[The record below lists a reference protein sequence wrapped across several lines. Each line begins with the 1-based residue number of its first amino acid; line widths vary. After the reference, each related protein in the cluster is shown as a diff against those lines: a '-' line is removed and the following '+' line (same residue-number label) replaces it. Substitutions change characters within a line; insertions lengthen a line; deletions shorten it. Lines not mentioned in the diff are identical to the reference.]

1 MSARDSAVER
11 GVWRRSSRLPAPGGP
26 FGLGAFFAAGF
37 FPSIGKS
44 ISFCPTEALRGFLP
58 FEASLAIDL
67 FNASI
72 KLTTLSAL
80 GRG

>member
-1 MSARDSAVER
+1 MRGTARLNVAFGADHIPPSGAR
-11 GVWRRSSRLPAPGGP
+11 WP
-26 FGLGAFFAAGF
+26 FRAWAFFAAGF

-44 ISFCPTEALRGFLP
+44 ISFCPAEALRGFLP
-58 FEASLAIDL
+58 FGASLAIDL

>member
-1 MSARDSAVER
+1 MRGTARLNVAFGADHPAF
-11 GVWRRSSRLPAPGGP
+11 RRPVALS
-26 FGLGAFFAAGF
+26 GLGAFFAAGF